1 MIISLKK
8 NTPEA
13 EVQSF
18 IQSLTAL
25 GVEVNRIHGTDYDVF
40 GLVGDTTRVD
50 EKTVRANPYV
60 DEVTRIAAPYKKAN
74 RIFHPQDTVVDVAG
88 VKIGGQENI
97 VMIGGPCSIEGE
109 ESTLD
114 IARKVKAAGGRMLR
128 GGAYKPR
135 TSPYAF
141 QGLGVDGLK
150 YMAEA
155 REETGLP
162 VVSEMMSADKLPE
175 FEEYVDLIQ
184 VGARNMQ
191 NFDLLKILGKSKK
204 PVLLKRGL
212 SNTIEEWIMAAEYI
226 LAGGNEN
233 VIMCERGIR
242 TFEKYTRNTLDLS
255 VIPILKSKTHL
266 PIVIDPSH
274 ATGDSKLVES
284 MSLAAIAAGADGLI
298 IEVHQCPK
306 KAWSD
311 GAQTLTP
318 EAFAQVVEKGRK
330 IAQVIGRDI

>member
-8 NTPEA
+8 NTPEQ

-18 IQSLTAL
+18 VESLQGL

-50 EKTVRANPYV
+50 EKTIRANPYV

-74 RIFHPQDTVVDVAG
+74 RLFHPQDTIVDVAG
-88 VKIGGQENI
+88 IKVGGQENV
-97 VMIGGPCSIEGE
+97 VMIGGPCSIEGDE
-109 ESTLD
+109 PTME
-114 IARKVKAAGGRMLR
+114 IARMVKEAGGCMLR

-141 QGLGVDGLK
+141 QGLGTEGLQ
-150 YMAEA
+150 YMAKA
-155 REETGLP
+155 REQYGLP
-162 VVSEMMSADKLPE
+162 VVSEMMSSDKLPE

-191 NFDLLKILGKSKK
+191 NFDLLKTLGKSKK

-226 LAGGNEN
+226 MAGGNEN

-255 VIPILKSKTHL
+255 VIPILKNKTHL
-266 PIVIDPSH
+266 PIIIDPSH
-274 ATGDSKLVES
+274 GTGDSKLVEA

-298 IEVHQCPK
+298 IEVHQNPK

-311 GAQTLTP
+311 GAQSLTP
-318 EAFAQVVEKGRK
+318 AAFAQVVEKGRK

>member
-150 YMAEA
+150 YMA
-155 REETGLP
+155 
-162 VVSEMMSADKLPE
+162 
-175 FEEYVDLIQ
+175 
-184 VGARNMQ
+184 
-191 NFDLLKILGKSKK
+191 
-204 PVLLKRGL
+204 
-212 SNTIEEWIMAAEYI
+212 
-226 LAGGNEN
+226 
-233 VIMCERGIR
+233 
-242 TFEKYTRNTLDLS
+242 
-255 VIPILKSKTHL
+255 
-266 PIVIDPSH
+266 
-274 ATGDSKLVES
+274 
-284 MSLAAIAAGADGLI
+284 
-298 IEVHQCPK
+298 
-306 KAWSD
+306 
-311 GAQTLTP
+311 
-318 EAFAQVVEKGRK
+318 
-330 IAQVIGRDI
+330 

>member
-8 NTPEA
+8 NTPET

-114 IARKVKAAGGRMLR
+114 IACLL
-128 GGAYKPR
+128 Y
-135 TSPYAF
+135 TSRC
-141 QGLGVDGLK
+141 V
-150 YMAEA
+150 
-155 REETGLP
+155 
-162 VVSEMMSADKLPE
+162 
-175 FEEYVDLIQ
+175 
-184 VGARNMQ
+184 
-191 NFDLLKILGKSKK
+191 
-204 PVLLKRGL
+204 
-212 SNTIEEWIMAAEYI
+212 
-226 LAGGNEN
+226 
-233 VIMCERGIR
+233 
-242 TFEKYTRNTLDLS
+242 
-255 VIPILKSKTHL
+255 
-266 PIVIDPSH
+266 
-274 ATGDSKLVES
+274 
-284 MSLAAIAAGADGLI
+284 
-298 IEVHQCPK
+298 
-306 KAWSD
+306 
-311 GAQTLTP
+311 
-318 EAFAQVVEKGRK
+318 
-330 IAQVIGRDI
+330 